1 MELGYPSEE
10 RNRFDMIPKIIHYCW
25 LSKDSQP
32 ELIRQCIASWHR
44 HMPDYEIRLWNL
56 DSLDYNA
63 IPFTRDALAHKK
75 WAFVSDYVRL
85 YALYHEG
92 GIYLDSDVRAFG
104 RIDELLNND
113 FFSGLEM
120 RDKEHTQIYLE
131 AAIMGAVPGHP
142 FIKKSLDLYN
152 RRTFITPEGTFDMT
166 PIPTI
171 LSEIMEQSYP
181 WHRVDEIQHLSDGIT
196 IYSTDVIANSNCKRS
211 RSVKLY
217 HFNSRSW
224 QPQTLREMIIRSI
237 KRVLRILHF

>member
-1 MELGYPSEE
+1 
-10 RNRFDMIPKIIHYCW
+10 MIPKIIHYCW
-25 LSKDSQP
+25 LSNDPQP
-32 ELIRQCIASWHR
+32 EVIRRCIASWRKHL
-44 HMPDYEIRLWNL
+44 PDYQIKLWNM

-63 IPFTRDALAHKK
+63 IPFTRDALANRK

-104 RIDELLNND
+104 KLDSLLDND

-131 AAIMGAVPGHP
+131 AAIMGSTPGHP
-142 FIKKSLDLYN
+142 FIKECLDLYD
-152 RRTFITPEGTFDMT
+152 RRHFINEDGTLDLT

-171 LSEIMEQSYP
+171 LSEVLEKNYA
-181 WHRVDEIQHLSDGIT
+181 WKREDKTQHLADGIT
-196 IYSTDVIANSNCKRS
+196 IYATDTIANTNCKRS
-211 RSVKLY
+211 GSVKLY

-224 QPQTLREMIIRSI
+224 QPQSFREKSIRAL
-237 KRVLRILHF
+237 KRLYRLVCS

>member
-1 MELGYPSEE
+1 M
-10 RNRFDMIPKIIHYCW
+10 
-25 LSKDSQP
+25 
-32 ELIRQCIASWHR
+32 
-44 HMPDYEIRLWNL
+44 

-63 IPFTRDALAHKK
+63 LPFTRDALANKK

-104 RIDELLNND
+104 KLDELLDND

-120 RDKEHTQIYLE
+120 RDKEHTQVYLE
-131 AAIMGAVPGHP
+131 AAIMGATPGHP
-142 FIKKSLDLYN
+142 FVKECLELYQNRSFIKEDGTLDL
-152 RRTFITPEGTFDMT
+152 T

-171 LSEIMEQSYP
+171 LSEVLEHKYA
-181 WHRVDEIQHLSDGIT
+181 WKREDKTQHLADGIT
-196 IYSTDVIANSNCKRS
+196 IYATDTIANTNCKRT

-224 QPQTLREMIIRSI
+224 QPQNLKEKIIRAL
-237 KRVLRILHF
+237 KRVYRLIHL